1 MSIIGESF
9 EGYVKSQI
17 NTRQILH
24 GKKNRS
30 NLDLNLLSNQ
40 NSWVK
45 LASSVQIVSA
55 PTRAE
60 LQAKF
65 PDEKITETQ
74 FQAYTKNYG
83 DDKLKAIGLTNTSR
97 FMGTE
102 LAKKSVLFNTI
113 SAIDKETINNPD
125 GTIKQKG
132 SYRQRSGVLNRKAE
146 VWNDEFSYGLG
157 GTDFGI
163 VPPPGIISA
172 KVNCKN
178 RGSIREATVE
188 IKAQNKFQFELIE
201 LLYLRLGYSMMLEWG
216 WDKFQSSDPA
226 KSNQP
231 QQVENTIIDNQW
243 FKWKEKSF
251 NSVLPAIEKY
261 REIYEG
267 NYDGFLGKVVN
278 FDWTFNPDGS
288 YDITLKLITVGD
300 VIESLTVNLPQNIVS
315 IGELKRQISEKYAV
329 TAAQLRDSAIVSDAT
344 TSMLAYQLFL
354 DVATKPS
361 KFNGSYTTKAR
372 KSFTIFGQTIPAQP
386 SQVIHSN
393 YFGWYPLIDED
404 SNIPSNIKN
413 EIKEAEFQ
421 KEKFSYFLTFGELM
435 NHIHSKCIPSVS
447 GDKMLNIDTSDDSLC
462 SVFPYQ
468 VSMDPKVCL
477 IKPAFEPGLTFINK
491 KEYLGET
498 GGKKTGIKGY
508 LEWMKRLKEFA
519 VFEPGGAIYGRTMN
533 IYLNYDF
540 VASTLKET
548 SKNGEIKLFNFL
560 KKICDGVN
568 AAIGGINKLEPILR
582 EDNVITIIDQNP
594 LLGIETSEEY
604 GERFDKTPAQL
615 ELFGYNPSGSDQTSN
630 FVRDF
635 KFNTTIGP
643 NIASMISIGATA
655 EGTST
660 KNYDGTA
667 FSAWNRGLQDRFQ
680 MSYNDPP
687 PPEVPKPED
696 LPECYPLTGEQLI
709 TAYDHFLNSEI
720 DTRNWIGIKRP
731 SAKKTYSQYGLK
743 AKGKRDI
750 TDCPITNDW
759 WENRTWPQY
768 IQICRDYVIDN
779 AIKDISQKEFAGQW
793 INWCIQAFG
802 GKSKGIDQSE
812 FSYYY
817 LLNPDFTAQ
826 GKQLFKSYVKILSN
840 KIYELTGNPS
850 NTTGFIPVGLDIKTD
865 GLSGVKIYN
874 GVNVRQEFLP
884 PAYPNSLNFI
894 ISKVDHDISENDWT
908 TNLVTISTANTKK
921 TNYGAITQF
930 KDLAV
935 QIADEITEV
944 EIYKGQEPKVTL
956 TSGFDV
962 LNPRSRSGLIYYPEV
977 TNKKQ
982 IVIHHTAGRQNAEGD
997 IAGWRKKPYPIAT
1010 HYIIE
1015 RSGDTEHV
1023 FSDKFWSNHIGM
1035 GNSFN
1040 VKRNKESLSIELTS
1054 MGWLNKRNDGTY
1066 QGYVGKSKT
1075 AAEWGGVSEPY
1086 MVDNNGNIVK
1096 NPNGYKGKNYFQSY
1110 SATQLTRMA
1119 EIINNWS
1126 STFGINISNL
1136 NFGDVFPSTRSGIPS
1151 QAAVKGTPGIYTH
1164 NSYRGDKIDVMPQKE
1179 LLEII
1184 FKGKKSISSITTV

>member
-24 GKKNRS
+24 GKKNRD
-30 NLDLNLLSNQ
+30 NLDLSILSNQ
-40 NSWVK
+40 NAWIK

-55 PTRAE
+55 PTREA

-65 PDEKITETQ
+65 PNEKITETQ
-74 FQAYTKNYG
+74 YQAYTKNYG
-83 DDKLKAIGLTNTSR
+83 DDKLKALGLTNTSK

-113 SAIDKETINNPD
+113 AEVNPTSPNDDK
-125 GTIKQKG
+125 KG
-132 SYRQRSGVLNRKAE
+132 SYKQRSGVINRKAE
-146 VWNDEFSYGLG
+146 VWNDNFSYGLG
-157 GTDFGI
+157 GTSFGI
-163 VPPPGIISA
+163 TPPPGIISA

-216 WDKFQSSDPA
+216 WDKYQSSD
-226 KSNQP
+226 SNNSL

-243 FKWKEKSF
+243 FNWKGKSF

-261 REIYEG
+261 RELYEG

-278 FDWTFNPDGS
+278 FDWTFNQDGS

-315 IGELKRQISEKYAV
+315 IGELKKEISEKYAV
-329 TAAQLRDSAIVSDAT
+329 TAAQLNDSAIVTSAT

-354 DVATKPS
+354 DVATKPN
-361 KFNGSYTTKAR
+361 KFNGSYTTEAIPEKDLG
-372 KSFTIFGQTIPAQP
+372 IFVLPAIP
-386 SQVIHSN
+386 SKVINSP
-393 YFGWYPLIDED
+393 YLGFYTLIEED
-404 SNIPSNIKN
+404 SNIPKSVN
-413 EIKEAEFQ
+413 EQIQKAEFQ
-421 KEKFSYFLTFGELM
+421 KEKFNYFLTFGELM
-435 NHIHSKCIPSVS
+435 NHIQAKCIPSVS
-447 GDKMLNIDTSDDSLC
+447 GDKMLGIDTSDDSLC

-477 IKPAFEPGLTFINK
+477 IKPAFEPQLTFNNQ
-491 KEYLGET
+491 KEYTGET
-498 GGKKTGIKGY
+498 GNKKTGIKGY
-508 LEWMKRLKEFA
+508 LEWMKKMKEFA
-519 VFEPGGAIYGRTMN
+519 VFEEEGAIYGRTMN

-582 EDNVITIIDQNP
+582 DDNIITIIDQNP
-594 LLGIETSEEY
+594 LLGIETSTEY

-615 ELFGYNPSGSDQTSN
+615 ELFGYNPSGSIKTSN

-643 NIASMISIGATA
+643 NIASMIAIGATA
-655 EGTST
+655 ESTKT

-667 FSAWNRGLQDRFQ
+667 FSSWNRGLQDRFQ
-680 MSYNDPP
+680 SSYNDPP
-687 PPEVPKPED
+687 PPEIPEPEN
-696 LPECYPLTGEQLI
+696 LPECHPLTGDQLI
-709 TAYDHFLNSEI
+709 KAYDHFLNSEI

-731 SAKKTYSQYGLK
+731 SAKRTYRKYGLK

-759 WENRTWPQY
+759 WENRTWPEYIEICRQY
-768 IQICRDYVIDN
+768 I
-779 AIKDISQKEFAGQW
+779 IKKDLKEVDQKEFAGQY

-802 GKSKGIDQSE
+802 GKTIGIDQSE

-840 KIYELTGNPS
+840 KIYEMTGNPS

-865 GLSGVKIYN
+865 GLSGIKIYN
-874 GVNVRQEFLP
+874 GINVRQEFLP
-884 PAYPNSLNFI
+884 PAYPNALNFV

-908 TNLVTISTANTKK
+908 TNLSTISTSNTKK
-921 TNYGAITQF
+921 TNYGSITQF
-930 KDLAV
+930 KDLASQV
-935 QIADEITEV
+935 ADEITEV
-944 EIYKGQEPKVTL
+944 EIYKGQEPRVTL

-962 LNPRSRSGLIYYPEV
+962 LNTRSRSGLIYLPEV

-982 IVIHHTAGRQNAEGD
+982 IVIHHTAGRQDAKGD
-997 IAGWRKKPYPIAT
+997 IAGWRKKTFPIAT

-1015 RSGDTEHV
+1015 RGGHAEHV
-1023 FSDKFWSNHIGM
+1023 FADQFWSNHIGM
-1035 GNSFN
+1035 DFSNN
-1040 VKRNKESLSIELTS
+1040 LRRNKESLSIELTS

-1066 QGYVGKSKT
+1066 QGYVGKAKT
-1075 AAEWGGVSEPY
+1075 SSEWGGVSETY
-1086 MVDNNGNIVK
+1086 MVDNNGNIVR
-1096 NPNGYKGKNYFQSY
+1096 NPNGYKRKKYFQSY
-1110 SATQLTRMA
+1110 SATQLTKMA
-1119 EIINNWS
+1119 GIINNWS
-1126 STFGINISNL
+1126 QKYGINIANL
-1136 NFGDVFPSTRSGIPS
+1136 NFGDVFPSITKGIPS
-1151 QAAVKGTPGIYTH
+1151 QAAIKGTPGIYTH

-1184 FKGKKSISSITTV
+1184 FKGKKSINSITTV

>member
-24 GKKNRS
+24 GKKSRS
-30 NLDLNLLSNQ
+30 NSDLNLLSNQ
-40 NSWVK
+40 NAWVK

-55 PTRAE
+55 PNKEA

-74 FQAYTKNYG
+74 YQAYTKNYG
-83 DDKLKAIGLTNTSR
+83 DDKLKAIGLTNTSK

-113 SAIDKETINNPD
+113 SAIDKETITNPD

-146 VWNDEFSYGLG
+146 VWDDEFSYGLG
-157 GTDFGI
+157 GTSFGI

-216 WDKFQSSDPA
+216 WDKYQSSDPT
-226 KSNQP
+226 KSKTP

-243 FKWKEKSF
+243 FKWKGKSF

-261 REIYEG
+261 RELYEG

-278 FDWTFNPDGS
+278 FDWTFNQDGS

-315 IGELKRQISEKYAV
+315 IGELKKQISDKYAV
-329 TAAQLRDSAIVSDAT
+329 TAAQLKDSAIVTSAT

-354 DVATKPS
+354 DVATKPN
-361 KFNGSYTTKAR
+361 KFNGSYTTEAR
-372 KSFTIFGQTIPAQP
+372 EAFTFNGEVIFPAQP
-386 SQVIHSN
+386 AQVIHSN
-393 YFGWYPLIDED
+393 YFGLYSLIDED
-404 SNIPSNIKN
+404 NNVHGSVRKQ
-413 EIKEAEFQ
+413 IKEAEFQ
-421 KEKFSYFLTFGELM
+421 KEKFNYFLTFGELM
-435 NHIHSKCIPSVS
+435 NHIHAKCIPSVN
-447 GDKMLNIDTSDDSLC
+447 GDKMLSVDTSDNSLC

-477 IKPAFEPGLTFINK
+477 IKPAFEPGLTYMTRD
-491 KEYLGET
+491 EYRNP
-498 GGKKTGIKGY
+498 GKKTTAIKGY
-508 LEWMKRLKEFA
+508 LEWMKRMKEFA
-519 VFEPGGAIYGRTMN
+519 VFEEGGAIYGRTMN

-560 KKICDGVN
+560 KKLCDGVN

-582 EDNVITIIDQNP
+582 DDNVITIIDQNP
-594 LLGIETSEEY
+594 LLGIETSKEY
-604 GERFDKTPAQL
+604 SEFFDKTPAQL
-615 ELFGYNPSGSDQTSN
+615 ELFGYNPSGSVQTSN

-680 MSYNDPP
+680 ISYNDPP
-687 PPEVPKPED
+687 PPEVPKPES
-696 LPECYPLTGEQLI
+696 LPECHPMTGDQLI
-709 TAYDHFLNSEI
+709 KAYNHFLNSEI
-720 DTRNWIGIKRP
+720 DTRNWIGWKRS
-731 SAKKTYSQYGLK
+731 SAGKTYSQYGLK

-759 WENRTWPQY
+759 WENRTWPEY
-768 IQICRDYVIDN
+768 VQICRNYIREN
-779 AIKDISQKEFAGQW
+779 NIKDISQKEFAGQY

-802 GKSKGIDQSE
+802 GKSNSVKMNE
-812 FSYYY
+812 FAYYY

-840 KIYELTGNPS
+840 KIYEMTGNPS

-865 GLSGVKIYN
+865 GLSGIKIYN
-874 GVNVRQEFLP
+874 GINVRQEFLP
-884 PAYPNSLNFI
+884 PAYPNSLNFV

-908 TNLVTISTANTKK
+908 TNLKTISTANTKK

-930 KDLAV
+930 KDLAAQV
-935 QIADEITEV
+935 ADEITEF

-962 LNPRSRSGLIYYPEV
+962 INKRSRSGLIYYPEV

-982 IVIHHTAGRQNAEGD
+982 IVIHHTAGRQDAKGD
-997 IAGWRKKPYPIAT
+997 IAGWRKKNFPIAT

-1015 RSGDTEHV
+1015 RGGHAEHV

-1035 GNSFN
+1035 HHGSN
-1040 VKRNKESLSIELTS
+1040 VRRNKESLSIELTS
-1054 MGWLNKRNDGTY
+1054 MGWLTKKDNGTY
-1066 QGYVGKSKT
+1066 QGYVGKAKT
-1075 AAEWGGVSEPY
+1075 PSEWGGVSETY
-1086 MVDNNGNIVK
+1086 MVDSNGNIVR
-1096 NPNGYKGKNYFQSY
+1096 NPNGYKGKKYFQSY
-1110 SATQLTRMA
+1110 SATQLTKMA
-1119 EIINNWS
+1119 GIIDNWS
-1126 STFGINISNL
+1126 KTFGITISNQ
-1136 NFGDVFPSTRSGIPS
+1136 NFGDVFPDQTRGVPS

>member
-24 GKKNRS
+24 GKKNRDNS
-30 NLDLNLLSNQ
+30 DLSILSNQ
-40 NSWVK
+40 NAWIK

-55 PTRAE
+55 PNKEA

-65 PDEKITETQ
+65 PDEKITEAQ
-74 FQAYTKNYG
+74 YQAYTKNYG
-83 DDKLKAIGLTNTSR
+83 DDKLKALGLTNTSK

-113 SAIDKETINNPD
+113 AEVNPTSPNDDK
-125 GTIKQKG
+125 KG
-132 SYRQRSGVLNRKAE
+132 SYKQRSGVLNRKAE
-146 VWNDEFSYGLG
+146 VWDDEFSYGLG
-157 GTDFGI
+157 GTSFGI

-178 RGSIREATVE
+178 RGSIREATIE

-216 WDKFQSSDPA
+216 WDKYQSSDST
-226 KSNQP
+226 KSKIP

-243 FKWKEKSF
+243 FNWKGKSF

-261 REIYEG
+261 RELYEG

-300 VIESLTVNLPQNIVS
+300 VIESLTVNLPQTIVS
-315 IGELKRQISEKYAV
+315 IGELKKQISEKYAV
-329 TAAQLRDSAIVSDAT
+329 TAATLKDSAIVTSAT

-354 DVATKPS
+354 DVATKPD
-361 KFNGSYTTKAR
+361 KFNGSYTTDAR
-372 KSFTIFGQTIPAQP
+372 EATVLAGRTIIPAQP
-386 SQVIHSN
+386 ARVIHSN
-393 YFGWYPLIDED
+393 YFGLYSLIDED
-404 SNIPSNIKN
+404 NNIHGSVRKQ
-413 EIKEAEFQ
+413 IKEAEFQ
-421 KEKFSYFLTFGELM
+421 KEKFNYFLTFGELM
-435 NHIHSKCIPSVS
+435 NHIHAKCIPSVS

-477 IKPAFEPGLTFINK
+477 VKPAFEPGLTYMNK
-491 KEYLGET
+491 KEYSDGT
-498 GGKKTGIKGY
+498 KTTAIKGY
-508 LEWMKRLKEFA
+508 LEWMKRMKEFA
-519 VFEPGGAIYGRTMN
+519 VFEEGGAIYGRTMN

-560 KKICDGVN
+560 KKLCDGVN

-582 EDNVITIIDQNP
+582 DDNVITIIDQNP
-594 LLGIETSEEY
+594 LLGIETSKEY
-604 GERFDKTPAQL
+604 SEFFDKTPAQL
-615 ELFGYNPSGSDQTSN
+615 ELFGYNPSGSIKTSN

-643 NIASMISIGATA
+643 NIASMIAIGATA

-687 PPEVPKPED
+687 PPEVPKPEK
-696 LPECYPLTGEQLI
+696 LPECAPMTGDQLI
-709 TAYDHFLNSEI
+709 KAYDHFLNSEI
-720 DTRNWIGIKRP
+720 DTRNWIGWKRS
-731 SAKKTYSQYGLK
+731 SAGKTYSQYGLK

-768 IQICRDYVIDN
+768 VRICRNYIRDN
-779 AIKDISQKEFAGQW
+779 NIKDVSQKEFAGQY

-802 GKSKGIDQSE
+802 GKSNSVKMNE
-812 FSYYY
+812 FAYYY

-840 KIYELTGNPS
+840 KIYEITGNPS

-865 GLSGVKIYN
+865 GLSGIKIYN
-874 GVNVRQEFLP
+874 GINVRQEFLP
-884 PAYPNSLNFI
+884 PAYPNALNFV

-908 TNLVTISTANTKK
+908 TNLSTISTANTKK
-921 TNYGAITQF
+921 TNYASITQF
-930 KDLAV
+930 KDLAS
-935 QIADEITEV
+935 QIADEITED
-944 EIYKGQEPKVTL
+944 EIYTGQEPEVTL

-962 LNPRSRSGLIYYPEV
+962 VNPRARSGLIYYPEV

-982 IVIHHTAGRQNAEGD
+982 IVIHHTAGRQDAAGD
-997 IAGWRKKPYPIAT
+997 IAGWRKKTFSIAT

-1015 RSGDTEHV
+1015 RGGHAEHV
-1023 FSDKFWSNHIGM
+1023 FADQFWSNHIGM
-1035 GNSFN
+1035 AFSNN
-1040 VKRNKESLSIELTS
+1040 VRRNKESLSIELTS
-1054 MGWLNKRNDGTY
+1054 MGWLNKKNDGTY
-1066 QGYVGKSKT
+1066 QGYVGKAKT
-1075 AAEWGGVSEPY
+1075 SSEWGGVSETY
-1086 MVDNNGNIVK
+1086 MVDNNGNIVR
-1096 NPNGYKGKNYFQSY
+1096 NPNGYKGKKYFQSY
-1110 SATQLTRMA
+1110 SATQLTKMA
-1119 EIINNWS
+1119 GIINNWS
-1126 STFGINISNL
+1126 QTYGINIANL
-1136 NFGDVFPSTRSGIPS
+1136 NFGDVFPSITRGIPS
-1151 QAAVKGTPGIYTH
+1151 QAAIKGTPGIYTH

-1184 FKGKKSISSITTV
+1184 FKGKKSINSITTV

>member
-24 GKKNRS
+24 GKKIRS
-30 NLDLNLLSNQ
+30 NSDLNLLSNQ
-40 NSWVK
+40 NAWVK

-55 PTRAE
+55 PTKAE

-113 SAIDKETINNPD
+113 SAIDKETIKNPD
-125 GTIKQKG
+125 DTIKQKG

-146 VWNDEFSYGLG
+146 AWNDEFSYGLG
-157 GTDFGI
+157 GTSFGI

-231 QQVENTIIDNQW
+231 QQVENTIIDDQW

-315 IGELKRQISEKYAV
+315 IGELKKQISDKYAV
-329 TAAQLRDSAIVSDAT
+329 TVAQLRDSAIVSDAT

-361 KFNGSYTTKAR
+361 KFNGSYTIKGREA
-372 KSFTIFGQTIPAQP
+372 SNFFGITIPAQP
-386 SQVIHSN
+386 SRVIHSN
-393 YFGWYPLIDED
+393 YFGWYPLIDKD
-404 SNIPSNIKN
+404 SNIPSNIKD
-413 EIKEAEFQ
+413 EIKKAEFQ

-519 VFEPGGAIYGRTMN
+519 VFEEGGAIYGRTMN

-582 EDNVITIIDQNP
+582 DDNVITIIDQNP
-594 LLGIETSEEY
+594 LLGIETSEAY
-604 GERFDKTPAQL
+604 SERFDKTPAQL

-696 LPECYPLTGEQLI
+696 LPECHPLTGDQLI
-709 TAYDHFLNSEI
+709 KAYDHFLQSEI
-720 DTRNWIGIKRP
+720 DTRNWIGWKRP

-759 WENRTWPQY
+759 WENRTWPEY
-768 IQICRDYVIDN
+768 IQICRDYVINN

-802 GKSKGIDQSE
+802 GKSKGVDQSE

-840 KIYELTGNPS
+840 KIYEMTGNPS

-894 ISKVDHDISENDWT
+894 ISKVNHDISENDWT

-982 IVIHHTAGRQNAEGD
+982 IVIHHTAGRQDAKGD
-997 IAGWRKKPYPIAT
+997 IAGWRKKTFPIAT

-1015 RSGDTEHV
+1015 RGGHAEHV

-1035 GNSFN
+1035 RHGSN
-1040 VKRNKESLSIELTS
+1040 VKRNKQSLSIELTS
-1054 MGWLNKRNDGTY
+1054 MGWLTKKMMEHIKDMLVKQKQHQN
-1066 QGYVGKSKT
+1066 
-1075 AAEWGGVSEPY
+1075 GVEY
-1086 MVDNNGNIVK
+1086 LNLIWLIIMVI
-1096 NPNGYKGKNYFQSY
+1096 
-1110 SATQLTRMA
+1110 L
-1119 EIINNWS
+1119 
-1126 STFGINISNL
+1126 
-1136 NFGDVFPSTRSGIPS
+1136 
-1151 QAAVKGTPGIYTH
+1151 
-1164 NSYRGDKIDVMPQKE
+1164 
-1179 LLEII
+1179 
-1184 FKGKKSISSITTV
+1184 

>member
-24 GKKNRS
+24 GKKNRD
-30 NLDLNLLSNQ
+30 NLDLSILSNQ
-40 NSWVK
+40 NAWIK

-55 PTRAE
+55 PTREA

-65 PDEKITETQ
+65 PNEKITETQ
-74 FQAYTKNYG
+74 YQAYTKNYG
-83 DDKLKAIGLTNTSR
+83 DDKLKALGLTNTSK

-113 SAIDKETINNPD
+113 AEVNPTSPNDDK
-125 GTIKQKG
+125 KG
-132 SYRQRSGVLNRKAE
+132 SYKQRSGVINRKAE
-146 VWNDEFSYGLG
+146 VWNDNFSYGLG
-157 GTDFGI
+157 GTSFGI
-163 VPPPGIISA
+163 TPPPGIISA

-216 WDKFQSSDPA
+216 WDKYQSSD
-226 KSNQP
+226 SNNSL

-243 FKWKEKSF
+243 FNWKGKSF

-261 REIYEG
+261 RELYEG

-278 FDWTFNPDGS
+278 FDWTFNQDGS

-315 IGELKRQISEKYAV
+315 IGELKKEISEKYAV
-329 TAAQLRDSAIVSDAT
+329 TAAQLNDSAIVTSAT

-354 DVATKPS
+354 DVATKPN
-361 KFNGSYTTKAR
+361 KFNGSYTTEAIPEKDLG
-372 KSFTIFGQTIPAQP
+372 IFVLPAIP
-386 SQVIHSN
+386 SKVINSP
-393 YFGWYPLIDED
+393 YLGFYTLIEED
-404 SNIPSNIKN
+404 SNIPKSVN
-413 EIKEAEFQ
+413 EQIQKAEFQ
-421 KEKFSYFLTFGELM
+421 KEKFNYFLTFGELM
-435 NHIHSKCIPSVS
+435 NHIQAKCIPSVS
-447 GDKMLNIDTSDDSLC
+447 GDKMLGIDTSDDSLC

-477 IKPAFEPGLTFINK
+477 IKPAFEPGLTYMNK
-491 KEYLGET
+491 DEYLDGT
-498 GGKKTGIKGY
+498 KTTAIKGY
-508 LEWMKRLKEFA
+508 LEWMKKMKEFA
-519 VFEPGGAIYGRTMN
+519 VFEEGGAIYGRTMN

-582 EDNVITIIDQNP
+582 DDNVITIIDQNP
-594 LLGIETSEEY
+594 LLGIETSTEY

-615 ELFGYNPSGSDQTSN
+615 ELFGYNPSGSIKTSN

-643 NIASMISIGATA
+643 NIASMIAIGATA
-655 EGTST
+655 ESTKT

-667 FSAWNRGLQDRFQ
+667 FSSWNRGLQDRFQ

-687 PPEVPKPED
+687 PPEIPKPEN
-696 LPECYPLTGEQLI
+696 LPECHPLTGDQLI
-709 TAYDHFLNSEI
+709 KAYDHFLNSEI

-731 SAKKTYSQYGLK
+731 SAKKTYRKYGLK

-768 IQICRDYVIDN
+768 IEICRQYI
-779 AIKDISQKEFAGQW
+779 IEKDIKEVDQKEFAGQW

-802 GKSKGIDQSE
+802 GKSNSVKMNE
-812 FSYYY
+812 FAYYY

-840 KIYELTGNPS
+840 KIYEMTGNPS

-865 GLSGVKIYN
+865 GLSGIKIYN
-874 GVNVRQEFLP
+874 GINVRQEFLP
-884 PAYPNSLNFI
+884 PAYPNALNFV

-908 TNLVTISTANTKK
+908 TNLSTISTSNTKK
-921 TNYGAITQF
+921 TNYGSITQF
-930 KDLAV
+930 KDLASQV
-935 QIADEITEV
+935 ADEITEV

-962 LNPRSRSGLIYYPEV
+962 LNTRSRSGLIYLPEV

-982 IVIHHTAGRQNAEGD
+982 IVIHHTAGRQDAKGD
-997 IAGWRKKPYPIAT
+997 IAGWRKKTFPIAT

-1015 RSGDTEHV
+1015 RGGHAEHV
-1023 FSDKFWSNHIGM
+1023 FADQFWSNHIGM
-1035 GNSFN
+1035 DFSNN
-1040 VKRNKESLSIELTS
+1040 LRRNKESLSIELTS

-1066 QGYVGKSKT
+1066 QGYVGKAKT
-1075 AAEWGGVSEPY
+1075 SSEWGGVSETY
-1086 MVDNNGNIVK
+1086 MVDNNGNIVR
-1096 NPNGYKGKNYFQSY
+1096 NPNGYKRKKYFQSY
-1110 SATQLTRMA
+1110 SATQLTKMA
-1119 EIINNWS
+1119 GIINNWS
-1126 STFGINISNL
+1126 QKYGINIANL
-1136 NFGDVFPSTRSGIPS
+1136 NFGDVFPSITKGIPS
-1151 QAAVKGTPGIYTH
+1151 QAAIKGTPGIYTH

-1184 FKGKKSISSITTV
+1184 FKGKKSINSITTV

>member
-24 GKKNRS
+24 GKKNRD
-30 NLDLNLLSNQ
+30 NLDLSILSNQ
-40 NSWVK
+40 NAWIK
-45 LASSVQIVSA
+45 LASSVQIVAS
-55 PTRAE
+55 PTKEA

-65 PDEKITETQ
+65 PSETITEAQ
-74 FQAYTKNYG
+74 YQAYSKNYG
-83 DDKLKAIGLTNTSR
+83 DDKLKALGLTNTSK

-113 SAIDKETINNPD
+113 AEVNPTSPNDDK
-125 GTIKQKG
+125 KG
-132 SYRQRSGVLNRKAE
+132 SYKQRSGVINQKAE
-146 VWNDEFSYGLG
+146 VWNDNFSYGLG
-157 GTDFGI
+157 GTSFGI
-163 VPPPGIISA
+163 TPPPGIISA

-216 WDKFQSSDPA
+216 WDKYQSSDPN
-226 KSNQP
+226 KSSIF

-243 FKWKEKSF
+243 FNWKGKSF

-261 REIYEG
+261 RDIYEG

-300 VIESLTVNLPQNIVS
+300 VIESLTVNLPQTIVS
-315 IGELKRQISEKYAV
+315 IGELKKEISEKYAV
-329 TAAQLRDSAIVSDAT
+329 TAAQLRDSAIVTSAT

-354 DVATKPS
+354 DVATKPN
-361 KFNGSYTTKAR
+361 KFNGSYTTEAIPPYD
-372 KSFTIFGQTIPAQP
+372 FFGTIFPGKP
-386 SQVIHSN
+386 SEVINSP
-393 YFGWYPLIDED
+393 YLGLYTLIQED
-404 SNIPSNIKN
+404 SNIHESVIKQLN
-413 EIKEAEFQ
+413 GAEFQ
-421 KEKFSYFLTFGELM
+421 KEKFNYFLTLGELM
-435 NHIHSKCIPSVS
+435 NHIQDKCIPSVS

-477 IKPAFEPGLTFINK
+477 IKPAFEPGLTYMNKTEYQNSNK
-491 KEYLGET
+491 KT
-498 GGKKTGIKGY
+498 TAIKGY
-508 LEWMKRLKEFA
+508 LDWMKRMKEFA

-560 KKICDGVN
+560 KKICDGIN

-582 EDNVITIIDQNP
+582 NDNVITIIDQNP
-594 LLGIETSEEY
+594 LLGIETSDEY

-615 ELFGYNPSGSDQTSN
+615 ELFGYNPSGSIKTSN

-643 NIASMISIGATA
+643 NIASMIAIGATA

-687 PPEVPKPED
+687 PPEVPKPEN
-696 LPECYPLTGEQLI
+696 LPECAPMTGNQLI
-709 TAYDHFLNSEI
+709 KIYDHFLNSEI
-720 DTRNWIGIKRP
+720 DTRNWIGWKRS
-731 SAKKTYSQYGLK
+731 SAKRKYSQYGLS

-759 WENRTWPQY
+759 WENRTWPEY
-768 IQICRDYVIDN
+768 VQICRDYIRRN
-779 AIKDISQKEFAGQW
+779 NIKEVTQEAFAGQY

-802 GKSKGIDQSE
+802 GKSNGVSMNE

-840 KIYELTGNPS
+840 KVYEITGNPS

-865 GLSGVKIYN
+865 GLSGIKIYN
-874 GVNVRQEFLP
+874 GINVRQEFLP
-884 PAYPNSLNFI
+884 PAYPNALNFV

-908 TNLVTISTANTKK
+908 TNLSTISTSNTKK
-921 TNYGAITQF
+921 TNYASITQF
-930 KDLAV
+930 KDLAS
-935 QIADEITEV
+935 QIADEITEF

-962 LNPRSRSGLIYYPEV
+962 LNPRAKSGLIYYPEV
-977 TNKKQ
+977 TTKKQ
-982 IVIHHTAGRQNAEGD
+982 IVIHHTAGRQDAAGD
-997 IAGWRKKPYPIAT
+997 IAGWRRKTFSIAT

-1015 RSGDTEHV
+1015 RGGQAEHV
-1023 FSDKFWSNHIGM
+1023 FADQFWSNHIGM
-1035 GNSFN
+1035 NFSSN
-1040 VKRNKESLSIELTS
+1040 VRRNKESLSIELTS

-1066 QGYVGKSKT
+1066 QGYVGKAKT
-1075 AAEWGGVSEPY
+1075 SSEWGGVSETY
-1086 MVDNNGNIVK
+1086 MVDNNGNIVR
-1096 NPNGYKGKNYFQSY
+1096 NPNGYKGKKYFQSY
-1110 SATQLTRMA
+1110 SATQLTKMA
-1119 EIINNWS
+1119 GIINNWS
-1126 STFGINISNL
+1126 QTYGINIANL
-1136 NFGDVFPSTRSGIPS
+1136 NFGDVFPSITRGIPS
-1151 QAAVKGTPGIYTH
+1151 QAAIKGTPGIYTH

-1184 FKGKKSISSITTV
+1184 FKGKKSINSITTV

>member
-24 GKKNRS
+24 GKKNRT
-30 NLDLNLLSNQ
+30 NTDLNVLSNQ
-40 NSWVK
+40 NAWVK

-55 PTRAE
+55 PTKAE
-60 LQAKF
+60 LQNKF
-65 PDEKITETQ
+65 PDEKITDTLYN
-74 FQAYTKNYG
+74 AYTKNYG
-83 DDKLKAIGLTNTSR
+83 DDKLKALGLTNTSK
-97 FMGTE
+97 FMGIE

-113 SAIDKETINNPD
+113 SEVNPVEYNSD
-125 GTIKQKG
+125 GSVKQKG
-132 SYRQRSGVLNRKAE
+132 SYKQRSGVLNQKSE
-146 VWNDEFSYGLG
+146 IWNDEFSYGLG
-157 GTDFGI
+157 GTSFGI
-163 VPPPGIISA
+163 VPPPGIVSA

-216 WDKFQSSDPA
+216 WDKYQSSDPKLQSLA
-226 KSNQP
+226 YS
-231 QQVENTIIDNQW
+231 QVENTIIDDKW
-243 FKWKEKSF
+243 FKWKGKSF
-251 NSVLPAIEKY
+251 SSILPAIEKY
-261 REIYEG
+261 RQIYEG

-300 VIESLTVNLPQNIVS
+300 VIESLTVNLPQTIVS
-315 IGELKRQISEKYAV
+315 IGELKKQISEKYAV

-354 DVATKPS
+354 DVATKPN
-361 KFNGSYTTKAR
+361 KFRGTYTKQ
-372 KSFTIFGQTIPAQP
+372 SFFNSDKTVKIN
-386 SQVIHSN
+386 SN
-393 YFGWYPLIDED
+393 YFGWYPLIKED
-404 SNIPSNIKN
+404 SNIPKDVQD
-413 EIKEAEFQ
+413 EIEKAEFQ
-421 KEKFSYFLTFGELM
+421 KEKFNYFLTFGELM
-435 NHIHSKCIPSVS
+435 SHIHAKCIPSVS
-447 GDKMLNIDTSDDSLC
+447 GDKMLKIDTSDDSLC

-477 IKPAFEPGLTFINK
+477 IKPAFEPGLTFVNK
-491 KEYLGET
+491 KEYTGET

-508 LEWMKRLKEFA
+508 LKWMERLKDFA
-519 VFEPGGAIYGRTMN
+519 VFEEGGAIYGRTMN

-582 EDNVITIIDQNP
+582 DDNIITIIDQNP
-594 LLGIETSEEY
+594 LLGIETSKEY
-604 GERFDKTPAQL
+604 GEYFDKTPAQL
-615 ELFGYNPSGSDQTSN
+615 ELFGYNPSGSVSTSN

-667 FSAWNRGLQDRFQ
+667 FSSWNRGLQDRFQ

-696 LPECYPLTGEQLI
+696 LPACYPLTGDQLLK
-709 TAYDHFLNSEI
+709 AYDHFLNSEI
-720 DTRNWIGIKRP
+720 DEYFGIWPWKRG
-731 SAKKTYSQYGLK
+731 SASKTYSQYGLK

-759 WENRTWPQY
+759 WENRTWPEY

-779 AIKDISQKEFAGQW
+779 AIKDVDQKEFAGQW

-840 KIYELTGNPS
+840 KIYEMTGNPS

-874 GVNVRQEFLP
+874 GINVRQEFLP
-884 PAYPNSLNFI
+884 PAYPNALNFI

-908 TNLVTISTANTKK
+908 TNLATISTANTKK

-935 QIADEITEV
+935 EIADEITEV

-982 IVIHHTAGRQNAEGD
+982 IVIHHTAGRQDAKGD
-997 IAGWRKKPYPIAT
+997 IAGWRKKTFPIAT

-1015 RSGDTEHV
+1015 RGGHAEHV

-1035 GNSFN
+1035 SNGYN
-1040 VKRNKESLSIELTS
+1040 VKRNKQSLSIELTS
-1054 MGWLNKRNDGTY
+1054 MGWLNKKADGTY
-1066 QGYVGKSKT
+1066 QGYVGKAKT
-1075 AAEWGGVSEPY
+1075 SSEWGGVSETY
-1086 MVDNNGNIVK
+1086 MVDNSGNIVK
-1096 NPNGYKGKNYFQSY
+1096 NPNGYKGKKYFQSY
-1110 SATQLTRMA
+1110 SATQLTKMA
-1119 EIINNWS
+1119 GIIQNWS
-1126 STFGINISNL
+1126 ETYGINIVNL
-1136 NFGDVFPSTRSGIPS
+1136 NFGDVFPGTTSGIPS

-1184 FKGKKSISSITTV
+1184 FKNKKSISSITTV

>member
-30 NLDLNLLSNQ
+30 NSDLNLLSNQ
-40 NSWVK
+40 NAWVK
-45 LASSVQIVSA
+45 LASSVQIISA
-55 PTRAE
+55 PTKAE

-113 SAIDKETINNPD
+113 SAIDKETIKNPD
-125 GTIKQKG
+125 DTIKQKG

-157 GTDFGI
+157 GTDFGM

-231 QQVENTIIDNQW
+231 QQVENTIIDDKW
-243 FKWKEKSF
+243 FIWKEKSF

-361 KFNGSYTTKAR
+361 KFNGSYTTEAR
-372 KSFTIFGQTIPAQP
+372 KSYNFFGTTVPAQP
-386 SQVIHSN
+386 SQVIYSN
-393 YFGWYPLIDED
+393 YFGWYPLIRED
-404 SNIPSNIKN
+404 SNIPINIKN
-413 EIKEAEFQ
+413 EIEEAEFQ

-435 NHIHSKCIPSVS
+435 SHIHSKCIPSVS
-447 GDKMLNIDTSDDSLC
+447 GDKMLNIDTTDDSLC

-491 KEYLGET
+491 NEYLGKT

-519 VFEPGGAIYGRTMN
+519 VFEEGGAIYGRTMN

-582 EDNVITIIDQNP
+582 DDNVITIIDQNP

-696 LPECYPLTGEQLI
+696 VPECYPLTGEQLI
-709 TAYDHFLNSEI
+709 TAYDHFLQSEI
-720 DTRNWIGIKRP
+720 DTRNWIGWKRS

-759 WENRTWPQY
+759 WENRTWPEY

-779 AIKDISQKEFAGQW
+779 AIKEVDQKEFAGQW

-802 GKSKGIDQSE
+802 GKSRGVDQSE

-884 PAYPNSLNFI
+884 PAYPNSLNFV

-908 TNLVTISTANTKK
+908 TNLSTISTANTKK

-930 KDLAV
+930 KNLAV
-935 QIADEITEV
+935 AIADELTEF

-982 IVIHHTAGRQNAEGD
+982 IVIHHTAGRQDAKGD
-997 IAGWRKKPYPIAT
+997 IAGWRKKAFPIAT

-1015 RSGDTEHV
+1015 RGGKAEHV

-1040 VKRNKESLSIELTS
+1040 VRRNKESLSIELTS

-1066 QGYVGKSKT
+1066 QGYVGKAKT

-1136 NFGDVFPSTRSGIPS
+1136 NFGDVFPSTKSGIPS

>member
-24 GKKNRS
+24 GKKSRS
-30 NLDLNLLSNQ
+30 NSDLNLLSNQ
-40 NSWVK
+40 NAWVK
-45 LASSVQIVSA
+45 LASSVQIISA
-55 PTRAE
+55 PNKEA

-65 PDEKITETQ
+65 PDEKITEAQ
-74 FQAYTKNYG
+74 YQAYTKNYG
-83 DDKLKAIGLTNTSR
+83 DDKLKALGLTNTSK

-113 SAIDKETINNPD
+113 SAIDKETITNSD
-125 GTIKQKG
+125 GTVKQKG

-157 GTDFGI
+157 GTSFGI

-216 WDKFQSSDPA
+216 WDKYQSSDPT
-226 KSNQP
+226 KSKIP

-243 FKWKEKSF
+243 FKWKGKSF

-261 REIYEG
+261 RELYEG

-278 FDWTFNPDGS
+278 FDWTFNQDGS

-315 IGELKRQISEKYAV
+315 IGELKKQISDKYAV
-329 TAAQLRDSAIVSDAT
+329 TAAQLKDSAIVSDAT

-354 DVATKPS
+354 DVATKPN
-361 KFNGSYTTKAR
+361 KFNGSYTTEAVKA
-372 KSFTIFGQTIPAQP
+372 FNFGAFSIPAQP
-386 SQVIHSN
+386 AQVIHSN
-393 YFGWYPLIDED
+393 YFGLYSLIDED
-404 SNIPSNIKN
+404 NNVHGSVRKQIN
-413 EIKEAEFQ
+413 EAEFQ
-421 KEKFSYFLTFGELM
+421 KEKFNYFLTFGELM
-435 NHIHSKCIPSVS
+435 NHIHANCIPSVN
-447 GDKMLNIDTSDDSLC
+447 GDKMLSIDTSDNSLC

-477 IKPAFEPGLTFINK
+477 IKPAFEPGLTYMNK
-491 KEYLGET
+491 DEYLNPGT
-498 GGKKTGIKGY
+498 KTTAIKGY
-508 LEWMKRLKEFA
+508 LEWMKRMKEFA
-519 VFEPGGAIYGRTMN
+519 VFEEGGAIYGRTMN

-560 KKICDGVN
+560 KKLCDGVN

-582 EDNVITIIDQNP
+582 DDNVITIIDQNP
-594 LLGIETSEEY
+594 LLGIETSKEY
-604 GERFDKTPAQL
+604 SEFFDKTPAQL
-615 ELFGYNPSGSDQTSN
+615 ELFGYNPSGSVQTSN
-630 FVRDF
+630 FVRNF

-687 PPEVPKPED
+687 PPEVPKPEN
-696 LPECYPLTGEQLI
+696 LPECHPMTGDQLI
-709 TAYDHFLNSEI
+709 KAYDHFLNSPI
-720 DTRNWIGIKRP
+720 DTRNWIGWKRS
-731 SAKKTYSQYGLK
+731 SAGKTYPQYGLK

-759 WENRTWPQY
+759 WENRTWPEY
-768 IQICRDYVIDN
+768 VQICRNYIREN
-779 AIKDISQKEFAGQW
+779 NIKEVSQKEFAGQW

-802 GKSKGIDQSE
+802 GKSNSVKMNE
-812 FSYYY
+812 FAYYY
-817 LLNPDFTAQ
+817 LLNPNFTAQ

-840 KIYELTGNPS
+840 KIYEMTGNPS

-865 GLSGVKIYN
+865 GLSGIKIYN
-874 GVNVRQEFLP
+874 GINVRQEFLP

-908 TNLVTISTANTKK
+908 TNLKTISTANTKK

-935 QIADEITEV
+935 TIADEITEF

-982 IVIHHTAGRQNAEGD
+982 IVIHHTAGRQDAKGD
-997 IAGWRKKPYPIAT
+997 IAGWRKKTFPIAT

-1015 RSGDTEHV
+1015 RGGHAEHV

-1035 GNSFN
+1035 PNGYN
-1040 VKRNKESLSIELTS
+1040 VKRNKQSLSIELTS
-1054 MGWLNKRNDGTY
+1054 MGWLTKKDNGTY
-1066 QGYVGKSKT
+1066 QGYVGKAKT
-1075 AAEWGGVSEPY
+1075 SSEWGGVSETY
-1086 MVDNNGNIVK
+1086 MVDSNGNIVR
-1096 NPNGYKGKNYFQSY
+1096 NPNGYKGKKYFQSY
-1110 SATQLTRMA
+1110 SATQLTKMA
-1119 EIINNWS
+1119 GIINNWS
-1126 STFGINISNL
+1126 KTFGITISNQ
-1136 NFGDVFPSTRSGIPS
+1136 NFGDIFPDQTRGIPS

>member
-30 NLDLNLLSNQ
+30 NSDLNLLSNQ
-40 NSWVK
+40 NAWVK

-113 SAIDKETINNPD
+113 SAIDKETITNPD

-146 VWNDEFSYGLG
+146 VWDDEFSYGLG
-157 GTDFGI
+157 GTSFGI

-216 WDKFQSSDPA
+216 WDKYQSSDLNNPL
-226 KSNQP
+226 

-243 FKWKEKSF
+243 FKWKGKSF
-251 NSVLPAIEKY
+251 SSVLPAIEKY
-261 REIYEG
+261 RELYEG

-278 FDWTFNPDGS
+278 FDWTFNQDGS

-300 VIESLTVNLPQNIVS
+300 VIESLTVNLPQTIVS
-315 IGELKRQISEKYAV
+315 IGELKKQISEKYAV
-329 TAAQLRDSAIVSDAT
+329 TAAQLNDSAIVSDAT

-354 DVATKPS
+354 DVATKPN
-361 KFNGSYTTKAR
+361 KFNGSYTTEAR
-372 KSFTIFGQTIPAQP
+372 EALTMGGKVIFPAQP
-386 SQVIHSN
+386 AQVIHSN
-393 YFGWYPLIDED
+393 YFGWYPLIESDK
-404 SNIPSNIKN
+404 NIPKDVQD
-413 EIKEAEFQ
+413 EIANAEFQ

-435 NHIHSKCIPSVS
+435 NHIQAKCIPSVS
-447 GDKMLNIDTSDDSLC
+447 GDKMLDIDTSDDSLC
-462 SVFPYQ
+462 SAFPYQ

-477 IKPAFEPGLTFINK
+477 IKPAFEPGLTFVNK
-491 KEYLGET
+491 KEYTGET
-498 GGKKTGIKGY
+498 GNKKTGIKGY
-508 LEWMKRLKEFA
+508 LEWMKRMKEFA
-519 VFEPGGAIYGRTMN
+519 VFEEGGAIYGRTMN

-582 EDNVITIIDQNP
+582 DDNIITIIDQNP
-594 LLGIETSEEY
+594 LLGIETSKEY
-604 GERFDKTPAQL
+604 GDYFDKTPAQI
-615 ELFGYNPSGSDQTSN
+615 ELFGYNPSGSVQTSN

-643 NIASMISIGATA
+643 NIASMIAIGATA

-667 FSAWNRGLQDRFQ
+667 FSSWNRGLQDRFQ

-687 PPEVPKPED
+687 PPEIPKPEN
-696 LPECYPLTGEQLI
+696 LPECAPLTGEQLI
-709 TAYDHFLNSEI
+709 KAYDHFLNSEI
-720 DTRNWIGIKRP
+720 DTRNWIGVKRP
-731 SAKKTYSQYGLK
+731 SAKKYYRKYGLK

-768 IQICRDYVIDN
+768 IEICRKYVIRN
-779 AIKDISQKEFAGQW
+779 NLKDVDQKEFAGQW

-840 KIYELTGNPS
+840 KIYEMTGNPS

-874 GVNVRQEFLP
+874 GINVRQEFLP
-884 PAYPNSLNFI
+884 PAYPNALNFV

-908 TNLVTISTANTKK
+908 TSLSTISTANTKK

-962 LNPRSRSGLIYYPEV
+962 INKRSRSGLIYYPEV

-982 IVIHHTAGRQNAEGD
+982 IVIHHTAGRQDAKGD
-997 IAGWRKKPYPIAT
+997 IAGWRKKTFPIAT

-1015 RSGDTEHV
+1015 RGGHAEHV

-1035 GNSFN
+1035 HHGSN
-1040 VKRNKESLSIELTS
+1040 VRRNKESLSIELTS
-1054 MGWLNKRNDGTY
+1054 MGWLNKKDNGTY
-1066 QGYVGKSKT
+1066 QGYVGKAKT
-1075 AAEWGGVSEPY
+1075 PSEWGGVSETY
-1086 MVDNNGNIVK
+1086 MVDSNGNIVR
-1096 NPNGYKGKNYFQSY
+1096 NPNGYKGKKYFQSY
-1110 SATQLTRMA
+1110 SATQLTKMA
-1119 EIINNWS
+1119 GIINNWS
-1126 STFGINISNL
+1126 ETYGINIANL
-1136 NFGDVFPSTRSGIPS
+1136 NFGDVFPSTTRGVPS

>member
-24 GKKNRS
+24 GKKNRT
-30 NLDLNLLSNQ
+30 NTDLNVLSNQ
-40 NSWVK
+40 NAWVK
-45 LASSVQIVSA
+45 LASSVQIISA
-55 PTRAE
+55 PTKEA

-74 FQAYTKNYG
+74 YQAYTKNYG
-83 DDKLKAIGLTNTSR
+83 DDKLKALGLTNTSK

-113 SAIDKETINNPD
+113 SSIDKETITNSD
-125 GTIKQKG
+125 GTVKQKG
-132 SYRQRSGVLNRKAE
+132 SYKQRSGVINRKAE

-157 GTDFGI
+157 GTSFGI

-216 WDKFQSSDPA
+216 WDKYQSSDPNTQSL
-226 KSNQP
+226 KYS
-231 QQVENTIIDNQW
+231 QVENTIIDNQW
-243 FKWKEKSF
+243 FKWKGKSF

-261 REIYEG
+261 RELYEG

-278 FDWTFNPDGS
+278 FDWTFNQDGS

-315 IGELKRQISEKYAV
+315 IGELKKQISEKYAV
-329 TAAQLRDSAIVSDAT
+329 TAAQLNDSAIVSDAT

-354 DVATKPS
+354 DVATKPD
-361 KFNGSYTTKAR
+361 KFNGSYTTEATP
-372 KSFTIFGQTIPAQP
+372 SYNFFGTTFPGTPA
-386 SQVIHSN
+386 QVIHSN
-393 YFGWYPLIDED
+393 YFGWYPLIKSDK
-404 SNIPSNIKN
+404 NIPKDVQD
-413 EIKEAEFQ
+413 EIANAEFQ

-435 NHIHSKCIPSVS
+435 NHIQAKCIPSVS
-447 GDKMLNIDTSDDSLC
+447 GDKMLGIDTSDDSLC

-477 IKPAFEPGLTFINK
+477 IKPAFEPGLTFNNQ
-491 KEYLGET
+491 KEYT
-498 GGKKTGIKGY
+498 DSKKTGIKGY
-508 LEWMKRLKEFA
+508 LEWMKRMKEFA
-519 VFEPGGAIYGRTMN
+519 VFEEGGAIYGRTMN

-560 KKICDGVN
+560 KKICDGIN

-582 EDNVITIIDQNP
+582 DDNVITIIDQNP
-594 LLGIETSEEY
+594 LLGIETSKEY
-604 GERFDKTPAQL
+604 GDYFDKTPAQL
-615 ELFGYNPSGSDQTSN
+615 ELFGYNPSGSVQTSN

-667 FSAWNRGLQDRFQ
+667 FSSWNRGLQDRFQ
-680 MSYNDPP
+680 ISYNDPP
-687 PPEVPKPED
+687 PPEIPKPEN
-696 LPECYPLTGEQLI
+696 LPECAPLTGDQLI
-709 TAYDHFLNSEI
+709 KAYDHFLNSEI
-720 DTRNWIGIKRP
+720 DTRNWIGWKRS
-731 SAKKTYSQYGLK
+731 SAKRTYRKYGLK

-759 WENRTWPQY
+759 WENRTWPEYIEICRQY
-768 IQICRDYVIDN
+768 IIKN
-779 AIKDISQKEFAGQW
+779 GIKDVSQKEFAGQW

-802 GKSKGIDQSE
+802 GKSKGIDQSI

-817 LLNPDFTAQ
+817 LLNPNFTAQ

-840 KIYELTGNPS
+840 KIYEMTGNPS

-865 GLSGVKIYN
+865 GLSGIKIYN
-874 GVNVRQEFLP
+874 GINVRQEFLP
-884 PAYPNSLNFI
+884 PAYPNALNFV

-908 TNLVTISTANTKK
+908 TSLSTISTANTKK

-982 IVIHHTAGRQNAEGD
+982 IVIHHTAGRQDAKGD
-997 IAGWRKKPYPIAT
+997 IAGWRRKTFPIAT

-1015 RSGDTEHV
+1015 RGGHAEHV

-1035 GNSFN
+1035 SNGYN
-1040 VKRNKESLSIELTS
+1040 VKRNKQSLSIELTS
-1054 MGWLNKRNDGTY
+1054 MGWLNKKDNGTY
-1066 QGYVGKSKT
+1066 QGYVGKAKT
-1075 AAEWGGVSEPY
+1075 PSEWGGVSETY
-1086 MVDNNGNIVK
+1086 MVDNSGNIVK
-1096 NPNGYKGKNYFQSY
+1096 NPNGYKGKKYFQSY
-1110 SATQLTRMA
+1110 SATQLTKMA
-1119 EIINNWS
+1119 GIIQNWS
-1126 STFGINISNL
+1126 ETYGINIANL
-1136 NFGDVFPSTRSGIPS
+1136 NFGDVFPSPTSGIPS

-1184 FKGKKSISSITTV
+1184 FKNKKSISSITTV